1 MEGLPLFPPEA
12 SSMAGRVDALFWF
25 LLAGSALICL
35 GVFSAMLFFVV
46 KYRRRPGNELGR
58 RPGPTMKIELTWTL
72 IPLGLAVIPFVW
84 GARLYLDLARPPDDA
99 LEIYV
104 VAKQWMWKAQH
115 PEGQSE
121 IDELH
126 VPVGRPVKL
135 TMISQDV
142 IHSFSV
148 PDFRVKADVLP
159 GRYTTTWFEP
169 TRPGEYRLY
178 CNQYC
183 GTAHAR
189 MIGRVVV
196 LRPAEYASWLAGG
209 PTTSPAEQGRRL
221 FEFLGCPACH
231 ATGIAP
237 SLQGLFGQSVTLT
250 GGQTVTADE
259 GYVRESILD
268 PTAKVVAGYQPIMPS
283 FAGRVNDEQI
293 LQLIAYIRSLG
304 PQPGAQGPVPPPAPG
319 PALSPVPAP
328 TPSGGQAP

>member
-121 IDELH
+121 IAELH

-142 IHSFSV
+142 FHSFFV
-148 PDFRVKADVLP
+148 PEFRVKADVLP
-159 GRYTTTWFEP
+159 GRYTTTWFEA
-169 TRPGEYRLY
+169 TTPGRYRIE
-178 CNQYC
+178 CAEFC
-183 GTAHAR
+183 GTDHSHMLGWVTA
-189 MIGRVVV
+189 
-196 LRPAEYASWLAGG
+196 LDPAEFADWLA
-209 PTTSPAEQGRRL
+209 TQG
-221 FEFLGCPACH
+221 
-231 ATGIAP
+231 TQ
-237 SLQGLFGQSVTLT
+237 SL
-250 GGQTVTADE
+250 
-259 GYVRESILD
+259 
-268 PTAKVVAGYQPIMPS
+268 
-283 FAGRVNDEQI
+283 
-293 LQLIAYIRSLG
+293 
-304 PQPGAQGPVPPPAPG
+304 
-319 PALSPVPAP
+319 
-328 TPSGGQAP
+328 